1 MYRIIGADGQQYG
14 PIIVD
19 DLRRWI
25 IEGRANAQT
34 QVLPEGSPE
43 WKALGTLPEFASSFA
58 YQQSGFTQPGG
69 PPRITPVSNSHGRQT
84 NSYALWGMI
93 LGILSV
99 LCCVCCCLNIP
110 LGGLGL
116 TFSLIGLSQVNEN
129 SDMYE
134 GRGLAIAG
142 IVLSAL
148 GLLIGVALMLS
159 SAANGN
165 YHPYYHSNWH
175 YQR

>member
-14 PIIVD
+14 PIIAD

-25 IEGRANAQT
+25 AEGRANAQT

-43 WKALGTLPEFASSFA
+43 WKMLGTLPEFASSFA
-58 YQQSGFTQPGG
+58 SSYQGSSQPGG
-69 PPRITPVSNSHGRQT
+69 PPRITPVSGSYGRQT
-84 NSYALWGMI
+84 NAYALWGMI

-99 LCCVCCCLNIP
+99 LCCLCCCLNIP

-116 TFSLIGLSQVNEN
+116 TFSLIGLSQVNE
-129 SDMYE
+129 DPDRHE

-165 YHPYYHSNWH
+165 YHPYSH
-175 YQR
+175 YNFHYPH